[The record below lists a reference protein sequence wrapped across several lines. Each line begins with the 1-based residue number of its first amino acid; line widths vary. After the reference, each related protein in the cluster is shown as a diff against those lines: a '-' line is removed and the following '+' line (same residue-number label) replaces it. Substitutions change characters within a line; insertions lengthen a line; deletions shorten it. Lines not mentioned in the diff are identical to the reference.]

1 MICGDGKYL
10 SGHYT
15 LGLHEVPTLFLFARP
30 SFLFTCFLLLMSFF
44 LLRVFLFVC
53 MVSTLFAC
61 FLGYLHGFFFVCVF
75 SFLFAWFLFVCV
87 FSSLFACFFFCLR
100 VFLFVCMV
108 SFMFS
113 CFLFFL
119 FVLFLC
125 CLLLVPYRPSYIP
138 WSPELRNK
146 PITHGLFSAHQRWF
160 KFNFR

>member
-61 FLGYLHGFFFVCVF
+61 FLGYLHGFFLFACFLFCLHGFYLFACFLLYLHVFFFVCVF
-75 SFLFAWFLFVCV
+75 SFLFAWFLLCFRV
-87 FSSLFACFFFCLR
+87 FFFFICLVSLLFAACPLQAI
-100 VFLFVCMV
+100 VHTMV
-108 SFMFS
+108 
-113 CFLFFL
+113 
-119 FVLFLC
+119 
-125 CLLLVPYRPSYIP
+125 PGAP
-138 WSPELRNK
+138 
-146 PITHGLFSAHQRWF
+146 Q
-160 KFNFR
+160 

>member
-53 MVSTLFAC
+53 MVSTLFAR

-75 SFLFAWFLFVCV
+75 SICLRV
-87 FSSLFACFFFCLR
+87 FFFICMFFFCLR

-113 CFLFFL
+113 CFLFFYL
-119 FVLFLC
+119 SCFFAVC
-125 CLLLVPYRPSYIP
+125 CLSLTGHRTY
-138 WSPELRNK
+138 
-146 PITHGLFSAHQRWF
+146 HGPRSSAISR
-160 KFNFR
+160 

>member
-87 FSSLFACFFFCLR
+87 FSSLFACFSFVCVFSFLFAWFLLCFR
-100 VFLFVCMV
+100 VFFFFICLVSLLFAACPLQAIVHTMV
-108 SFMFS
+108 
-113 CFLFFL
+113 
-119 FVLFLC
+119 
-125 CLLLVPYRPSYIP
+125 PGAP
-138 WSPELRNK
+138 
-146 PITHGLFSAHQRWF
+146 Q
-160 KFNFR
+160 